1 MSLDQLWYSLDEAA
15 DRYGVSRRAVER
27 WARDGRIVITT
38 LAGTTR
44 RISAASL
51 LAFEQAN
58 RAVTLPP
65 ALTPDDAV
73 PSGNTGGDTKG
84 KCVRPS
90 TKPRRPR

>member
-1 MSLDQLWYSLDEAA
+1 MSLDQHWYSLDEAA
-15 DRYGVSRRAVER
+15 DRYGVTRRTVER
-27 WARDGRIVITT
+27 WARDGRIVIAT

-65 ALTPDDAV
+65 VLTPDDADTF
-73 PSGNTGGDTKG
+73 GNTGGDTKG
-84 KCVRPS
+84 KPVRPS
-90 TKPRRPR
+90 TNPGRRR

>member
-65 ALTPDDAV
+65 VLTPDDAD

-84 KCVRPS
+84 KRVRPS
-90 TKPRRPR
+90 TKPRQPR